1 MSAVRVTAGK
11 RPRTAFWTTQGI
23 RTRDPCSLKE
33 RSHLGLIMQCVM
45 KIVELK
51 LGLAG
56 VEDGSFDVV
65 PVYVM
70 TPVSDLPAFLPE
82 CEFVA

>member
-1 MSAVRVTAGK
+1 
-11 RPRTAFWTTQGI
+11 
-23 RTRDPCSLKE
+23 
-33 RSHLGLIMQCVM
+33 MQCVM
-45 KIVELK
+45 KLVELK

-70 TPVSDLPAFLPE
+70 TPVSDLPAFLPKR
-82 CEFVA
+82 EFVAWLYKSLCRKWRFLVL

>member
-1 MSAVRVTAGK
+1 
-11 RPRTAFWTTQGI
+11 
-23 RTRDPCSLKE
+23 
-33 RSHLGLIMQCVM
+33 MQCVM
-45 KIVELK
+45 KLVELK

-56 VEDGSFDVV
+56 VKDGSFDVV

-82 CEFVA
+82 REFVA

>member
-1 MSAVRVTAGK
+1 MR
-11 RPRTAFWTTQGI
+11 
-23 RTRDPCSLKE
+23 
-33 RSHLGLIMQCVM
+33 CVM
-45 KIVELK
+45 KLVELK

-82 CEFVA
+82 REFVA